1 EVTGE
6 DGMADVH
13 LSAQTFPDENIRL
26 TTHAHLPSGARVVY
40 TDTMIITING
50 KPGSGKSSVA
60 QLLAERLHLEYI
72 DIGEIRRRAAK
83 EKGMTLEEYNKWGET
98 TTESDKP
105 VDDLLVQTGKE
116 KDAMVISGRTAFHF
130 IPHSIKILLD
140 VDMHIAAQRIFNDK
154 KINERNETHDV
165 ASVASIEQSLHERMR
180 SDMTRYKKYYSLNVY
195 DKIHY
200 DLVIDT
206 SNISIEQTYEKITTY
221 LSKQKFI
228 S

>member
-1 EVTGE
+1 
-6 DGMADVH
+6 
-13 LSAQTFPDENIRL
+13 
-26 TTHAHLPSGARVVY
+26 
-40 TDTMIITING
+40 MIITING

-60 QLLAERLHLEYI
+60 KLLAERLHLEYI
-72 DIGEIRRRAAK
+72 DIGDIRRRAAR

-105 VDDLLVQTGKE
+105 VDDLLMRIGKE

-154 KINERNETHDV
+154 KISERNETHDV
-165 ASVASIEQSLHERMR
+165 ASIASIEQSLHERMR
-180 SDMTRYKKYYSLNVY
+180 SDMTRYKKYYDLDVY
-195 DKIHY
+195 DQAQY
-200 DLVIDT
+200 DLVINT
-206 SNISIEQTYEKITTY
+206 SSISIEQTYENIAAY
-221 LSKQKFI
+221 LQKQKLA